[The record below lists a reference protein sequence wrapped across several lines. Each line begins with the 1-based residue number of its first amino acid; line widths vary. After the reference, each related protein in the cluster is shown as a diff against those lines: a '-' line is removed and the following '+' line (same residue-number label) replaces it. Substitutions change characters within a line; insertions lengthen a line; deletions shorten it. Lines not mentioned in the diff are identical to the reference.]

1 MISIT
6 ADGSFHIGDE
16 KFDLAAMKVRLKEI
30 AGGNPLTP
38 IVIKADS
45 LTSYQPVMDLLDLI
59 SGAGLTSVGLKN
71 TSGSQAATPAPAVQA
86 TNPPKLILAAWLDEV
101 VAGTGSWRGWRADG
115 SLLANHNV
123 DLPDFVPP
131 TTPGLGKTTP
141 GEGEAR
147 YVGFWMSDP
156 EVDRW
161 SSAEMTVLDA
171 DGKPLDDP
179 ATKENI
185 VCAADRDENGKHA
198 GWLLGIFYAGRMGK
212 LPQQVMVRLRY
223 SSGPWW
229 NFGKEIPAEVSTPLV
244 MDENVTVTKTGA
256 DARNHGKAFLQWN
269 KPETPGNEQI
279 DFQAVLKDGRTIGW
293 LGISGNH
300 FIFDATPDQV
310 RGFQCRRRG
319 FQTADVTVPMLPG
332 VETKEMQQTRANMA
346 QPYPATAPVVV
357 APPPSPT
364 PHPQSPQVVVNI
376 RTDGAFMVD
385 GKQVD
390 SALLKMRLMGLAHD
404 DPDQAVILRAD
415 KTVDYKY
422 VTAAV
427 DLCRAAGIWNVAFAT
442 ANQK

>member
-1 MISIT
+1 
-6 ADGSFHIGDE
+6 
-16 KFDLAAMKVRLKEI
+16 
-30 AGGNPLTP
+30 
-38 IVIKADS
+38 
-45 LTSYQPVMDLLDLI
+45 MDLLDLI

-101 VAGTGSWRGWRADG
+101 VAGTVSWRGWRADG

-179 ATKENI
+179 ATKENT

-256 DARNHGKAFLQWN
+256 DARNQGKAFLEWN

-300 FIFDATPDQV
+300 FIFDATPDQSE
-310 RGFQCRRRG
+310 RIPMPPAWIPDGGCDRADAAGCGDEGDAANARETWRSRIRRPRLSLSLRHH
-319 FQTADVTVPMLPG
+319 PL
-332 VETKEMQQTRANMA
+332 
-346 QPYPATAPVVV
+346 Y
-357 APPPSPT
+357 PSP
-364 PHPQSPQVVVNI
+364 
-376 RTDGAFMVD
+376 A
-385 GKQVD
+385 
-390 SALLKMRLMGLAHD
+390 
-404 DPDQAVILRAD
+404 
-415 KTVDYKY
+415 
-422 VTAAV
+422 VTASGGEYPHGRRIYGGRQTGRQRLAENAAHGP
-427 DLCRAAGIWNVAFAT
+427 RA
-442 ANQK
+442 